1 MMEYGCEFQILSN
14 ELNKKLFKTRSPL
27 SGGIE
32 LTSKCNFKCVHCY
45 ETVERETCMEKRMS
59 TNKLYQIIDEI
70 ESMGCVSVF
79 LTGGEAML
87 DKDFESIYVYLR
99 KKGIMV
105 SILSNGTSISE
116 NKCKMFR
123 EYAPR
128 MIDIS
133 LYGASENVYKK
144 VTQVEEGY
152 KKLINGLDLLR
163 KYEIPFQLKA
173 IILRD
178 NVSELE
184 KMRKLASEYNVPIKL
199 FTCIRPYNDG
209 TRLPLTHMLT
219 NDEIINLESQDL
231 YICEHYQ
238 QKKQSYMMRELS
250 QRQKNCN
257 TYLCRIAQNSFFIT
271 YDGKLN
277 GCVRSRN
284 NGYDLLNGNFKD
296 GWKYLYDKFVEPREK
311 NVFMCS
317 KCKIINYCDFCPG
330 EFEIETGSPIKAPD
344 NLCKLAHLRK
354 EKFG

>member
-1 MMEYGCEFQILSN
+1 MEYGCEFQILSN
-14 ELNKKLFKTRSPL
+14 ELNKKLFKKRTPL

-32 LTSKCNFKCVHCY
+32 VTNKCNFKCVHCY
-45 ETVERETCMEKRMS
+45 ETMERESCNEKRIS
-59 TNKLYQIIDEI
+59 LDKFFEIIDEL
-70 ESMGCVSVF
+70 ERMGCISVF

-87 DKDFESIYVYLR
+87 DERFEDIYLYLR

-105 SILSNGTSISE
+105 SILSNATSITE
-116 NKCKMFR
+116 EKCKLFR

-133 LYGASENVYKK
+133 LYGASENTYKK
-144 VTQVEEGY
+144 VTQVDNGY
-152 KKLINGLDLLR
+152 KMVIRGLNLLK
-163 KYEIPFQLKA
+163 KYQIPFQLKA

-178 NVSELE
+178 NVNELE
-184 KMRKLASEYNVPIKL
+184 EMRKIASRYDVPIKL
-199 FTCIRPYNDG
+199 FTCIRPFNDG
-209 TRLPLTHMLT
+209 TKLPLDHMLL
-219 NDEIINLESQDL
+219 NDEIIDLESKDP

-238 QKKQSYMMRELS
+238 QKKKSYIMRELS
-250 QRQKNCN
+250 QRQQQCN

-277 GCVRSRN
+277 GCVRSRRN
-284 NGYDLLNGNFKD
+284 DYDLLVGNFKE
-296 GWKYLYDKFVEPREK
+296 GWEYLYDKFVEPREK
-311 NVFMCS
+311 TEFMCS
-317 KCKIINYCDFCPG
+317 ECKIINYCDFCPG